1 MLLKIKELFRF
12 NLGLFVDPPAVDPPA
27 GDPPAADPPADP
39 PAADP
44 PAADPF
50 ATFPD
55 EKSFMARIA
64 REGKKQMASML
75 EGMGLKDETALK
87 AMLDQKAAADLEGK
101 SDLEKALQR
110 QADLILERD
119 TAINKNNSNIRNSE
133 IQTAATTAGVKPE
146 KVSYL
151 MKLMDLENLDVIDG
165 KLDPIA
171 VNTQIKKILTDIPEL
186 GSIKPDLPGAGGGSF
201 DGDNKEPLSYDL
213 IRKMS
218 AEEVTKR
225 LPQINEFMKSHPL
238 KK

>member
-12 NLGLFVDPPAVDPPA
+12 NLGLFADPPA
-27 GDPPAADPPADP
+27 GDPP
-39 PAADP
+39 ADP

-64 REGKKQMASML
+64 REGKKQMATML
-75 EGMGLKDETALK
+75 QGLGLKDEGALK
-87 AMLDQKAAADLEGK
+87 TMLDDKAAKDLEGK
-101 SDLEKALQR
+101 TDLEKAAQR
-110 QADLILERD
+110 EQDLIKERD
-119 TAINKNNSNIRNSE
+119 NAINQTNSYLRNTE
-133 IQTAATTAGVKPE
+133 IKQAATTLGIKPE
-146 KVSYL
+146 RVPHL

-165 KLDPIA
+165 KLDGAA
-171 VNTQIKKILTDIPEL
+171 VNAQIKKILSDIPEL
-186 GSIKPDLPGAGGGSF
+186 GTVKPDLPAAGGGSF
-201 DGDNKEPLSYDL
+201 DSKNNEPLSYDL

-225 LPQINEFMKSHPL
+225 LPAINEFMAAHPL